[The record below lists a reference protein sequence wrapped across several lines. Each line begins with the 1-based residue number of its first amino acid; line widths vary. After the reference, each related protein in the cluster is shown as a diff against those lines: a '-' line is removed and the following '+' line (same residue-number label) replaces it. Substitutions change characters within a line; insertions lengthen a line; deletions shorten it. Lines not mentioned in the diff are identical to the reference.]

1 MAFSRNLRKLSKS
14 LIDVQLPQAKKLT
27 AEQKQ
32 SRIMEAGYVSPK
44 SLSFG
49 MGDGP
54 VPEPCSE

>member
-32 SRIMEAGYVSPK
+32 
-44 SLSFG
+44 
-49 MGDGP
+49 
-54 VPEPCSE
+54 